1 MGNKTSQPSSPS
13 TPSDDVVS
21 SNVQY
26 QSRSSVVSSRGQC
39 SQSGCYN
46 YKDQG
51 NCLGFCEQCYRRYK
65 RILFDKSESHGAAT
79 SSRSSQRGLHLE
91 SSSKLPS
98 PESHRLS
105 RDSYSTGLYR
115 TATTTDPLSSHIS
128 SQRPAYDGIS
138 ARSRTTDTSYSRP
151 TCTSYTR
158 TTFTIS
164 AQPTGTR
171 SSRPTG
177 TPSTRTTVNPS
188 ARPTVNPP
196 ARPTVTPPTRPTGT
210 HLTRH
215 TGTPST
221 RTTAIPSTR
230 PAGTHSTRPTGTP
243 STRTTVIPSARPIGT
258 HSTKP
263 TCTPSTRTA
272 ASSAHTKA
280 AASSSSLYNGDTSY
294 NLFSNEYKPTPSAS
308 SAGTA
313 SGGYGCSSC
322 GSVTSSDSQHNV
334 MCQLNASMS
343 NQDNAGARP
352 KQYKATNQ
360 AKPKPLMDVVVKP
373 KESTAINTSS
383 DTISAL
389 PGSKPSETSTKQ
401 SSKKDSQGVLVKTM
415 RDNLLCPICL
425 DLLEN
430 AKTLPCQHVVCKTC
444 LEQWVAMKGE
454 LRCPTCNTRQQEPF
468 GGVNGLPSNFMLNTL
483 AAEIRKLDTQDETET
498 GIFEEEEEEEEE
510 DKEDEKESESG
521 TPLAAA
527 LSPTNSCV
535 DLSSG
540 YTSWQS
546 IPVAET
552 SFLEILGKQFKLKGS
567 TVKLKLQFCDVEG
580 QPIRGKSRDGITAFV
595 VHPDKE
601 RIPILDVAFRKRSGD
616 FTVSFAAEQ
625 IGIHLV
631 EVTLNGV
638 SVVGSP
644 SKIVVRPNGIMDRT
658 LSPTLHAPKGILA
671 TPDEIYVT
679 DESDKVYVQTDW
691 QGDWDGFGMHKPPH
705 KECTQ
710 ISPFG
715 IAKYNDKLFITDSCT
730 SCVYVYVHMACTNNF
745 GKRVMEQPTGIAVSK
760 DGTIYVADCA
770 SNTIDVF
777 RHNYSHIRSIDVK
790 GNGSLT
796 HLAVNQSEDRCIV
809 ADDKTNVIKIIDLN
823 RDRMVKSI
831 KTRINQAPATP
842 FGVALDDED
851 NIYVS
856 VTFDPSK
863 LNKRNETAR
872 NVRRKG
878 AVVTY
883 NSDGYFLGTIGE
895 KELINPRGICF
906 INDDD
911 DSPQLLVVEGGDCAS
926 QSGCI
931 KVFRL

>member
-1 MGNKTSQPSSPS
+1 MGNKNSRKRQTDSCPS
-13 TPSDDVVS
+13 
-21 SNVQY
+21 
-26 QSRSSVVSSRGQC
+26 
-39 SQSGCYN
+39 
-46 YKDQG
+46 
-51 NCLGFCEQCYRRYK
+51 
-65 RILFDKSESHGAAT
+65 
-79 SSRSSQRGLHLE
+79 
-91 SSSKLPS
+91 
-98 PESHRLS
+98 
-105 RDSYSTGLYR
+105 
-115 TATTTDPLSSHIS
+115 
-128 SQRPAYDGIS
+128 
-138 ARSRTTDTSYSRP
+138 
-151 TCTSYTR
+151 
-158 TTFTIS
+158 
-164 AQPTGTR
+164 
-171 SSRPTG
+171 
-177 TPSTRTTVNPS
+177 
-188 ARPTVNPP
+188 
-196 ARPTVTPPTRPTGT
+196 
-210 HLTRH
+210 H
-215 TGTPST
+215 T
-221 RTTAIPSTR
+221 
-230 PAGTHSTRPTGTP
+230 
-243 STRTTVIPSARPIGT
+243 
-258 HSTKP
+258 
-263 TCTPSTRTA
+263 
-272 ASSAHTKA
+272 
-280 AASSSSLYNGDTSY
+280 NG
-294 NLFSNEYKPTPSAS
+294 
-308 SAGTA
+308 
-313 SGGYGCSSC
+313 
-322 GSVTSSDSQHNV
+322 
-334 MCQLNASMS
+334 
-343 NQDNAGARP
+343 
-352 KQYKATNQ
+352 ATNQ

-373 KESTAINTSS
+373 KESTASNTSS

-389 PGSKPSETSTKQ
+389 PGSKPSETSTKH

-444 LEQWVAMKGE
+444 LEQWVTMKGE
-454 LRCPTCNTRQQEPF
+454 LRCPTCNTRQKEPV

-498 GIFEEEEEEEEE
+498 GIV
-510 DKEDEKESESG
+510 
-521 TPLAAA
+521 LAAS

-535 DLSSG
+535 DLTSG

-552 SFLEILGKQFKLKGS
+552 SFLEILGKQFKAKES

-595 VHPDKE
+595 VHPDGE

-658 LSPTLHAPKGILA
+658 LSPTLHAPKGISA
-671 TPDEIYVT
+671 THDEIYVT

-691 QGDWDGFGMHKPPH
+691 QGGWDGFGMHKPPH

-715 IAKYNDKLFITDSCT
+715 IAKYNDKLFITDSFN
-730 SCVYVYVHMACTNNF
+730 SCIYVYIHMACTNNF
-745 GKRVMEQPTGIAVSK
+745 GKRVLEQPTGIAVSK
-760 DGTIYVADCA
+760 DGNIYVADCA

-777 RHNYSHIRSIDVK
+777 RPNYSHIRSIDVK
-790 GNGSLT
+790 GKGSLT
-796 HLAVNQSEDRCIV
+796 HLAVNQSEDRIIV
-809 ADDKTNVIKIIDLN
+809 ADDKTNLIKIIDLN

-831 KTRINQAPATP
+831 KTRISQAPATP

-863 LNKRNETAR
+863 LNKRNETAG

>member
-1 MGNKTSQPSSPS
+1 MKFLQRVSKLQFSISSSSIPVKVIGGYKQE
-13 TPSDDVVS
+13 TFLTVS
-21 SNVQY
+21 S
-26 QSRSSVVSSRGQC
+26 
-39 SQSGCYN
+39 
-46 YKDQG
+46 
-51 NCLGFCEQCYRRYK
+51 
-65 RILFDKSESHGAAT
+65 ILRK
-79 SSRSSQRGLHLE
+79 
-91 SSSKLPS
+91 KP
-98 PESHRLS
+98 
-105 RDSYSTGLYR
+105 
-115 TATTTDPLSSHIS
+115 IS
-128 SQRPAYDGIS
+128 S
-138 ARSRTTDTSYSRP
+138 
-151 TCTSYTR
+151 
-158 TTFTIS
+158 
-164 AQPTGTR
+164 GTKLN
-171 SSRPTG
+171 TW
-177 TPSTRTTVNPS
+177 TECEKNHVIPS
-188 ARPTVNPP
+188 ARPT
-196 ARPTVTPPTRPTGT
+196 
-210 HLTRH
+210 
-215 TGTPST
+215 
-221 RTTAIPSTR
+221 
-230 PAGTHSTRPTGTP
+230 GTHSTRPTGTP

-258 HSTKP
+258 HSTN
-263 TCTPSTRTA
+263 THLYTFYQNRCQFCY
-272 ASSAHTKA
+272 TKA
-280 AASSSSLYNGDTSY
+280 AASSSSCTTASSY

-313 SGGYGCSSC
+313 SGGYGCSSS

-454 LRCPTCNTRQQEPF
+454 LRCPTCNTRQQEPV
-468 GGVNGLPSNFMLNTL
+468 GGVNGLPSNFMSNTL

-498 GIFEEEEEEEEE
+498 GIFEEEEEE
-510 DKEDEKESESG
+510 DKEDEKESGSG

-527 LSPTNSCV
+527 LSPTNSCA
-535 DLSSG
+535 DLTSG
-540 YTSWQS
+540 NTSWQS

-552 SFLEILGKQFKLKGS
+552 SYLEILGKQFKAKGS
-567 TVKLKLQFCDVEG
+567 TVKLKLQFY
-580 QPIRGKSRDGITAFV
+580 
-595 VHPDKE
+595 
-601 RIPILDVAFRKRSGD
+601 VAFRKRSGD

-631 EVTLNGV
+631 EVTLNGE

-691 QGDWDGFGMHKPPH
+691 QGGWDGFGMDKPHH

-715 IAKYNDKLFITDSCT
+715 IAKYNDKLFITDSCN
-730 SCVYVYVHMACTNNF
+730 SCIYVYIHMACTNNF
-745 GKRVMEQPTGIAVSK
+745 GKRVLERPTGIAVSK
-760 DGTIYVADCA
+760 DGNIYVADCS

-796 HLAVNQSEDRCIV
+796 HLAVNQSEDRIIV
-809 ADDKTNVIKIIDLN
+809 ADDKTNLIKIIDLN

-831 KTRINQAPATP
+831 KTRISQAPATP
-842 FGVALDDED
+842 FGVALD
-851 NIYVS
+851 
-856 VTFDPSK
+856 
-863 LNKRNETAR
+863 
-872 NVRRKG
+872 
-878 AVVTY
+878 
-883 NSDGYFLGTIGE
+883 
-895 KELINPRGICF
+895 
-906 INDDD
+906 
-911 DSPQLLVVEGGDCAS
+911 
-926 QSGCI
+926 
-931 KVFRL
+931 

>member
-1 MGNKTSQPSSPS
+1 MGNRNSRKRQTDSCPSHTNGDDYNVHPPSTQNECLCSQPGCINYEDKSNVMSFC
-13 TPSDDVVS
+13 TQCYENYEKVLGCPSDTSWYHRYDKNRTEAVS
-21 SNVQY
+21 STNMAIQE
-26 QSRSSVVSSRGQC
+26 
-39 SQSGCYN
+39 SQ
-46 YKDQG
+46 
-51 NCLGFCEQCYRRYK
+51 
-65 RILFDKSESHGAAT
+65 
-79 SSRSSQRGLHLE
+79 
-91 SSSKLPS
+91 
-98 PESHRLS
+98 RLS

-115 TATTTDPLSSHIS
+115 PATTTDPLSSRNS
-128 SQRPAYDGIS
+128 SQRSAYDGIS
-138 ARSRTTDTSYSRP
+138 AGSRTTDTSYSRP

-158 TTFTIS
+158 TTFATS
-164 AQPTGTR
+164 AQPTGTHL
-171 SSRPTG
+171 SRPTD
-177 TPSTRTTVNPS
+177 TPSTRTTVNPFT
-188 ARPTVNPP
+188 RPTVYPP
-196 ARPTVTPPTRPTGT
+196 TRPTGTPPTRPTGT
-210 HLTRH
+210 HLTR
-215 TGTPST
+215 
-221 RTTAIPSTR
+221 
-230 PAGTHSTRPTGTP
+230 PTG
-243 STRTTVIPSARPIGT
+243 
-258 HSTKP
+258 
-263 TCTPSTRTA
+263 TPSTRTA
-272 ASSAHTKA
+272 ASSAYTKA
-280 AASSSSLYNGDTSY
+280 ADSSSSLYTSNTLFNY
-294 NLFSNEYKPTPSAS
+294 NVKQPTPSAS
-308 SAGTA
+308 SAG
-313 SGGYGCSSC
+313 GGHGYSSS
-322 GSVTSSDSQHNV
+322 GSVTSSDSQHNAL
-334 MCQLNASMS
+334 CQQNAYMS

-373 KESTAINTSS
+373 KESTASNTSS

-454 LRCPTCNTRQQEPF
+454 LRCPTCNTRQQEPV

-510 DKEDEKESESG
+510 EGDKEDEKESESG

-527 LSPTNSCV
+527 LSPTNSYV
-535 DLSSG
+535 DLTSG

-552 SFLEILGKQFKLKGS
+552 SFLEILGNQFKAKGS

-595 VHPDKE
+595 VRPDKE

-631 EVTLNGV
+631 EVTLNGE

-644 SKIVVRPNGIMDRT
+644 TKIVVRPNGIMDRT
-658 LSPTLHAPKGILA
+658 LSTTLHAPKGILA

-691 QGDWDGFGMHKPPH
+691 QGGWDGFGMDKPHH

-715 IAKYNDKLFITDSCT
+715 IAKYNDKLFITDSFN
-730 SCVYVYVHMACTNNF
+730 SCIYVYIHMACTNNF
-745 GKRVMEQPTGIAVSK
+745 GKRVLEQPTGIAVSK
-760 DGTIYVADCA
+760 DGNIYVADCA

-790 GNGSLT
+790 GKGSLT
-796 HLAVNQSEDRCIV
+796 HLAVNQSEDRIIV
-809 ADDKTNVIKIIDLN
+809 ADDKTNLIKIIDLN

-831 KTRINQAPATP
+831 KTRISQAPATP

-863 LNKRNETAR
+863 LNKRNETAG